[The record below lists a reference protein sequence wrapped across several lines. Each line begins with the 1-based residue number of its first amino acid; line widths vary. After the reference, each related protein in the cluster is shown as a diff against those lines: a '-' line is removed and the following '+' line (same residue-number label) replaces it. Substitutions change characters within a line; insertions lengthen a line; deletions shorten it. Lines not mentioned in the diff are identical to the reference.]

1 MSSDAPK
8 WAYDMY
14 PNTSIVLAKHRQPPL
29 GMPQPAF
36 APYGSMRTFEDTEH
50 GTGVDF
56 MHTRR

>member
-1 MSSDAPK
+1 
-8 WAYDMY
+8 MY